1 MSTNEGK
8 TVLLTHDRIK
18 KNPLNTYPAK
28 NIDDMVT
35 TLRTYGLI
43 EPLAVIGPDEEECY
57 ILISGERRLEA
68 LKKLNEEESTEDEER
83 KWPVNIPCHVIGLA
97 DMPEDDQKLLI
108 EIANLESRE
117 MNEDRTKHMA
127 NVMRLLKRK
136 VESGALSERKIA
148 MKASEYFKTSTRY
161 ARYWRLVFMD
171 EKEHADKIQKLAE
184 DGQVKIREAAQIT
197 KMDNPEDR
205 MEVIEQIEEGMP
217 AQEVIDKK
225 KAEIKKKG
233 KINIKKEDLDNL
245 SVPLEELDAM
255 KGSDMSGATAAN
267 SNVEN
272 AVKASDSVQPEGVES
287 WEADYEDNYEDNL
300 QMIIDWCEKI
310 KTVEDPTDEEWEA
323 IKACEE
329 VAEHFS

>member
-1 MSTNEGK
+1 
-8 TVLLTHDRIK
+8 
-18 KNPLNTYPAK
+18 
-28 NIDDMVT
+28 
-35 TLRTYGLI
+35 
-43 EPLAVIGPDEEECY
+43 
-57 ILISGERRLEA
+57 
-68 LKKLNEEESTEDEER
+68 
-83 KWPVNIPCHVIGLA
+83 
-97 DMPEDDQKLLI
+97 
-108 EIANLESRE
+108 
-117 MNEDRTKHMA
+117 
-127 NVMRLLKRK
+127 
-136 VESGALSERKIA
+136 
-148 MKASEYFKTSTRY
+148 
-161 ARYWRLVFMD
+161 
-171 EKEHADKIQKLAE
+171 
-184 DGQVKIREAAQIT
+184 
-197 KMDNPEDR
+197 
-205 MEVIEQIEEGMP
+205 MP

-272 AVKASDSVQPEGVES
+272 AVKASDSMQPEEVES

-310 KTVEDPTDEEWEA
+310 KTVEDPTDEEWEV

>member
-1 MSTNEGK
+1 
-8 TVLLTHDRIK
+8 
-18 KNPLNTYPAK
+18 
-28 NIDDMVT
+28 
-35 TLRTYGLI
+35 
-43 EPLAVIGPDEEECY
+43 
-57 ILISGERRLEA
+57 
-68 LKKLNEEESTEDEER
+68 
-83 KWPVNIPCHVIGLA
+83 
-97 DMPEDDQKLLI
+97 
-108 EIANLESRE
+108 

-233 KINIKKEDLDNL
+233 KINIKKEDLDKL

-255 KGSDMSGATAAN
+255 KGSDMSDATAAN

-287 WEADYEDNYEDNL
+287 WEADYEDNYEENL